1 MHENMK
7 IKSKRG
13 IEIGQYFRISQN
25 GIVDKQIGTKRVFFF
40 FLFCQIRV
48 LVFRPL
54 KTQLN

>member
-7 IKSKRG
+7 IKPKRG

-40 FLFCQIRV
+40 LILSNKSVSF
-48 LVFRPL
+48 
-54 KTQLN
+54 

>member
-7 IKSKRG
+7 IKPKRG
-13 IEIGQYFRISQN
+13 IEIGQYFRISLN
-25 GIVDKQIGTKRVFFF
+25 GIVDKQIGTKRVFF